1 MEGEL
6 GVKDRLGDLFVPHQ
20 FLAWA
25 GLHVI
30 GVRIRV
36 LQRVA
41 TLETKEKTTV
51 GCEEI
56 EESLEN
62 AC

>member
-25 GLHVI
+25 RLHVI

-51 GCEEI
+51 VM
-56 EESLEN
+56 
-62 AC
+62 

>member
-1 MEGEL
+1 M
-6 GVKDRLGDLFVPHQ
+6 FVSYQ

-30 GVRIRV
+30 GVRIRI

-41 TLETKEKTTV
+41 TLETKKDKTH
-51 GCEEI
+51 
-56 EESLEN
+56 S
-62 AC
+62 

>member
-1 MEGEL
+1 MF
-6 GVKDRLGDLFVPHQ
+6 DPHQ

-30 GVRIRV
+30 GVRIRI

-41 TLETKEKTTV
+41 TLETKEKKQEALV
-51 GCEEI
+51 MLNKLRNVWKMLAK
-56 EESLEN
+56 SH
-62 AC
+62 AV